1 MSTPLPNLEHELEV
15 DTLGI
20 ENSMSLSN
28 VLCLEKDQPS
38 TPNTINLE
46 EDVHYLYLDDT
57 E

>member
-38 TPNTINLE
+38 TPNPINLE
-46 EDVHYLYLDDT
+46 EDVHDLYLDDT
-57 E
+57 Q